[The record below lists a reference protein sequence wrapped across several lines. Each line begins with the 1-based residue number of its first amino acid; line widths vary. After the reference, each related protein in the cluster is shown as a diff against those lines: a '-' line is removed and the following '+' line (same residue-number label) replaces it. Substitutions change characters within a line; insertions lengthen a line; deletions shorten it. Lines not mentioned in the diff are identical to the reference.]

1 MRFIFTGKIAKEG
14 KYLTTSDD
22 IRLDKGGNGKW
33 SLVGFAHNPDG
44 QDVKRIKFEQQGD
57 HYGVKDGDIVNAAL
71 IDTPQFF
78 GIDQWDNLDE
88 ARKALNEGVPLN
100 SKWGL
105 PADQFG
111 KHVRITFDFLDNE
124 SYGECEI
131 YDLKIKEFSW

>member
-1 MRFIFTGKIAKEG
+1 MRIVFSGKIAKNG
-14 KYLTTSDD
+14 KYLTKSDD
-22 IRLDKGGNGKW
+22 IRLIRKGDGKW

-44 QDVKRIKFEQQGD
+44 QDLKRIKLGGIS
-57 HYGVKDGDIVNAAL
+57 GVL

-88 ARKALNEGVPLN
+88 ARRALNEDVPLN

-111 KHVRITFDFLDNE
+111 KHARITFAFLGEE
-124 SYGECEI
+124 SYGECII
-131 YDLKIKEFSW
+131 YELKLKEFSW